1 MALQYS
7 EGRAG
12 RVFVLRL
19 DDGEDLMA
27 SIERFVIEKKIESA
41 MIHILGALRE
51 GRIVTGPEKPVI
63 PPTPHFEPLAD
74 GWEMI
79 GLGTVYPS
87 EEGPKI
93 HLHASF
99 GREKAALTGCLRGE
113 SCAFLILE
121 AVVLEIVGTAARR
134 ERDERTGLHLL
145 IAAERKAGEVGKKWN

>member
-1 MALQYS
+1 MQYS

-19 DDGEDLMA
+19 DDGEDLLA
-27 SIERFVIEKKIESA
+27 SIERFVIEKMIDSA

-51 GRIVTGPEKPVI
+51 GQIVTGPEKPVI
-63 PPTPHFEPLAD
+63 PPTPHFEPLRD

-87 EEGPKI
+87 DEGPKI

-99 GREKAALTGCLRGE
+99 GRGKSALTGCLRAE
-113 SCAFLILE
+113 SSAFLILE
-121 AVVLEIVGTAARR
+121 AVVFEISGTTARR

-145 IAAERKAGEVGKKWN
+145 VADRQMD